1 MLTHGTDRFSSDGA
15 KTLDHTGTGSDE
27 HSGARFTAAAGQ
39 SGAAAAEGLGSGTG

>member
-27 HSGARFTAAAGQ
+27 RGARFTAAAGQ
-39 SGAAAAEGLGSGTG
+39 SGAAAAKGLGSGTG